1 MQQLVV
7 SEEKGQWSVSMNK
20 ARRPSDRNICQICKP
35 EKAQT
40 NIYMYV
46 YVCIYICIYIYTYVY
61 IYQCAKLG
69 FFFTGPRGSGP

>member
-40 NIYMYV
+40 NIYVCICMY
-46 YVCIYICIYIYTYVY
+46 IYICIYIYIYIHMY
-61 IYQCAKLG
+61 IYIYIHMYI
-69 FFFTGPRGSGP
+69 